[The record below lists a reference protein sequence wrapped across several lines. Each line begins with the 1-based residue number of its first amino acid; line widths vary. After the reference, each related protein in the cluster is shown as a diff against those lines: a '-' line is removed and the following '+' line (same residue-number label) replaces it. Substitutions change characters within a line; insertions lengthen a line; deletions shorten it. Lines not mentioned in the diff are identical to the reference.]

1 MKTRVLI
8 TFLMAAFFLGCQPKT
23 SQNDTEV
30 PELVPLDFT
39 LYTDKTEFFV
49 EFKPLVAG
57 TQSKFAAHFTKLG
70 SAFKPLTEGT
80 ITVSLIVDGKG
91 IRNTVHAASSPGIF
105 RLALTPKQT
114 GKGQLIFDIV
124 TKDYTDRIVIKD
136 ITVYAD
142 DKTALANQKEDT
154 AAGEISYLKEQ
165 AWKIEFANAAVV
177 RKTFHET
184 IKTSGQLLGAPGD
197 EVTLI
202 ANTSGVVKFSGQAYA
217 AGVPVK
223 QGQSLFTV
231 SGAGVT
237 ENNIDVEIRNARAEL
252 TKAKED
258 YNRANLLIK
267 DQLMTRGEFT
277 EAKLRYENA
286 QTTLNSLTRNYSSS
300 GKSITSPM
308 SGFIKNILVAEGA
321 FVETGQP
328 LAIVSKN
335 QNLILRA
342 EVAQQHYSL
351 LDQIKEANFTTS
363 TTGQEIFNT
372 QKLVS
377 VGRSTVNSPYIP
389 VTFEVNNPGKLVS
402 GSLVEV
408 FLKSSPIANAIS
420 IPVSSLIEEQGNL
433 YVYVQT
439 AGESF
444 EKREVKTGSSNGV
457 EILITSGLAEGERV
471 VTRGANQIKISSMSG
486 AAPAHGHEH

>member
-1 MKTRVLI
+1 MKSRVLI
-8 TFLMAAFFLGCQPKT
+8 AFLMAASLFGCQSKT
-23 SQNDTEV
+23 SQNEA
-30 PELVPLDFT
+30 PPQELAPLDFT
-39 LYTDKTEFFV
+39 LYTDKTELFV

-80 ITVSLIVDGKG
+80 ITVSLIVNGKG
-91 IRNTVHAASSPGIF
+91 IRNTVNAASSPGIF
-105 RLALTPKQT
+105 RLALTPNQT
-114 GKGQLIFDIV
+114 GKGQLIFDIT
-124 TKDYTDRIVIKD
+124 TKDFTDRIIIND

-154 AAGEISYLKEQ
+154 GAGEISYLKEQ
-165 AWKIEFANAAVV
+165 AWKIDFANSPVE
-177 RKTFHET
+177 RKTFYET

-202 ANTSGVVKFSGQAYA
+202 ANTPGVVKFSGQAYA
-217 AGVPVK
+217 AGVPVRS
-223 QGQSLFTV
+223 GQSLFTV

-252 TKAKED
+252 AKAKED
-258 YNRANLLIK
+258 FNRANLLIK

-277 EAKLRYENA
+277 EAKLRYDNA
-286 QTTLNSLTRNYSSS
+286 RTALTSLTRNYSSN

-308 SGFIKNILVAEGA
+308 SGFIKTVLVTEGA
-321 FVETGQP
+321 FVEAGQP

-342 EVAQQHYSL
+342 EVAQQYYPL
-351 LDQIKEANFTTS
+351 LNQIKEANFTTS
-363 TTGQEIFNT
+363 TTGEEIFTT
-372 QKLVS
+372 QRLVS
-377 VGRSTVNSPYIP
+377 VGHSTVNSPYIP
-389 VTFEVNNPGKLVS
+389 VTFTVNNSGKLVS
-402 GSLVEV
+402 GALVEV

-420 IPVSSLIEEQGNL
+420 IPVSSLVEEQGNL

-486 AAPAHGHEH
+486 AVPAHGHEH

>member
-1 MKTRVLI
+1 MKSRVLI
-8 TFLMAAFFLGCQPKT
+8 AFLTAAVLLGCQSKT
-23 SQNDTEV
+23 SQNESPAQD
-30 PELVPLDFT
+30 LAPLDFT
-39 LYTDKTEFFV
+39 LYTDKTELFV

-57 TQSKFAAHFTKLG
+57 QQSKFAAHFTELG
-70 SAFKPLTEGT
+70 SAFKPLTEGA

-91 IRNTVHAASSPGIF
+91 IRNTVNAASSPGIF

-124 TKDYTDRIVIKD
+124 TKDYTDRIVIND

-154 AAGEISYLKEQ
+154 GAGEISYLKEQ
-165 AWKIEFANAAVV
+165 AWKIEFANSPVE

-202 ANTSGVVKFSGQAYA
+202 ANTSGVVKLSGQAYA
-217 AGVPVK
+217 AGVPVRR
-223 QGQSLFTV
+223 GQSLFTV

-252 TKAKED
+252 NKAKED
-258 YNRANLLIK
+258 FNRANLLIK

-286 QTTLNSLTRNYSSS
+286 RITLNSLTRNYGSN

-308 SGFIKNILVAEGA
+308 SGFIKTILVTEGA

-342 EVAQQHYSL
+342 EVAQQYYSL
-351 LDQIKEANFTTS
+351 FNQIKEANFTTS
-363 TTGQEIFNT
+363 TTGDEIFTT
-372 QKLVS
+372 QKFVS
-377 VGRSTVNSPYIP
+377 AGRSTVNSPYIP
-389 VTFEVNNPGKLVS
+389 VTFTVNNSGKLVS
-402 GSLVEV
+402 GALVEV
-408 FLKSSPIANAIS
+408 FLKSSPIANAIA
-420 IPVSSLIEEQGNL
+420 IPVSSLVEEQGNL

-444 EKREVKTGSSNGV
+444 EKREVKTGSSDGV
-457 EILITSGLAEGERV
+457 EILITSGLTEGERV
-471 VTRGANQIKISSMSG
+471 VTKGANQIKISSMSG
-486 AAPAHGHEH
+486 AVPAHGHEH

>member
-1 MKTRVLI
+1 
-8 TFLMAAFFLGCQPKT
+8 MAAFLWGCQSKT
-23 SQNDTEV
+23 TQNDAEAQ
-30 PELVPLDFT
+30 ELAPLDFT
-39 LYTDKTEFFV
+39 LYSDKTELFV

-57 TQSKFAAHFTKLG
+57 KQSKFAAHFTKLG
-70 SAFKPLTEGT
+70 AAFKPLTEGT
-80 ITVSLIVDGKG
+80 ITVSLVVDGKG
-91 IRNTVHAASSPGIF
+91 LRNTVNAASSPGIF
-105 RLALTPKQT
+105 RLALTPKLV

-124 TKDYTDRIVIKD
+124 TKDYTDRIIIDDV
-136 ITVYAD
+136 TVYPD

-154 AAGEISYLKEQ
+154 GGGEISYLKEQ
-165 AWKIEFANAAVV
+165 AWKIEFANVPV
-177 RKTFHET
+177 ERKTFYET

-202 ANTSGVVKFSGQAYA
+202 ANTSGVVKFSGRAYA
-217 AGVPVK
+217 AGVPVRR
-223 QGQSLFTV
+223 GQSLFTV

-252 TKAKED
+252 TKARED
-258 YNRANLLIK
+258 YNRASALMK
-267 DQLMTRGEFT
+267 DQLMTRGQFT

-308 SGFIKNILVAEGA
+308 SGFIKSILVAEGA
-321 FVETGQP
+321 FVETGQA

-342 EVAQQHYSL
+342 EVAQQYYPL
-351 LDQIKEANFTTS
+351 LNQIKEANFTTS

-377 VGRSTVNSPYIP
+377 VGRSAINSPYVP
-389 VTFEVNNPGKLVS
+389 VTFLVSNPGNLVS
-402 GSLVEV
+402 GALVEV

-439 AGESF
+439 GGESF

-457 EILITSGLAEGERV
+457 EILVASGLTEGERV
-471 VTRGANQIKISSMSG
+471 VTKGANQIKISSMSG
-486 AAPAHGHEH
+486 AVPAHGHEH